1 MDALKVGRRDESV
14 GFDLRVVGS
23 VLLKGDNVLLRV
35 VLPRGF
41 DGGSV
46 QRSLDGQETPGGLSD
61 DAAQRRD
68 LARVFLSDRTE
79 LGGGGLFGGHMG
91 LGASWAY
98 GLI

>member
-1 MDALKVGRRDESV
+1 
-14 GFDLRVVGS
+14 

-35 VLPRGF
+35 VLPRGL

-46 QRSLDGQETPGGLSD
+46 QGSLDGHEAPCGFSD

-79 LGGGGLFGGHMG
+79 LGGGLFGGHGG